1 MRGYQTRSRVIYSV
15 RRKFTKL
22 ITMLGTFPAAQM
34 LQTGPPFQPR
44 IHWPHSKKL
53 CRAASGVKKQ
63 TPTRSAATRDKKPNP
78 EPGFV
83 RATQAEIRI
92 RIRVYLVNAF
102 VLLFLRRIS
111 CLHVSPSFVAGPCL
125 HRLDPH
131 PLPVCIAPKV
141 KNKEYDMKQL
151 TINDIEQQIRWAKQA
166 LHQRIQV
173 RGHQITK

>member
-15 RRKFTKL
+15 RRKFTTL

-34 LQTGPPFQPR
+34 LHTGPPFQPR

-63 TPTRSAATRDKKPNP
+63 ASTCTAPTRDKNPSP
-78 EPGFV
+78 EPGCV
-83 RATQAEIRI
+83 RATQSEIRI
-92 RIRVYLVNAF
+92 RMYLINAF

-111 CLHVSPSFVAGPCL
+111 CLHVSPSFVAGPCI
-125 HRLDPH
+125 HGLDPH
-131 PLPVCIAPKV
+131 PLPVCIAPKA
-141 KNKEYDMKQL
+141 KNKECGLKQL
-151 TINDIEQQIRWAKQA
+151 ATNDIEQQIRWAKQA